1 MDGEEDPCF
10 AVGPGILSELVVFGG
25 TLYGNVAGPSENE
38 DTLITILAD
47 KDDVNRSNKQ
57 SWRQLGF

>member
-1 MDGEEDPCF
+1 
-10 AVGPGILSELVVFGG
+10 
-25 TLYGNVAGPSENE
+25 LYGNVAGPSENE

>member
-1 MDGEEDPCF
+1 MDGEDPCF

-25 TLYGNVAGPSENE
+25 TLYGNVAGPSDTE
-38 DTLITILAD
+38 DTLVTILAGKGD
-47 KDDVNRSNKQ
+47 LIRNSKP